1 MQDTKQVANKIKKLE
16 KTQGS
21 QGNSTAG
28 LREAG
33 VDINPVQGKV
43 QNLITKYLN
52 VNVSTMSR
60 ASVPAPARK
69 RPRAGGTSRG
79 AGGRR
84 QDSRGNQSFLEMWLK
99 EGGRDKE
106 ARRSQERAR
115 RVGPEKEE
123 GPQEGGKNLEGS
135 NAALNTEGR
144 IDRPKE
150 GKRFGER
157 PTEKT

>member
-69 RPRAGGTSRG
+69 RPRAGGTSRAEGRG

-84 QDSRGNQSFLEMWLK
+84 KDSRGNQ
-99 EGGRDKE
+99 E
-106 ARRSQERAR
+106 ADQE
-115 RVGPEKEE
+115 K
-123 GPQEGGKNLEGS
+123 
-135 NAALNTEGR
+135 
-144 IDRPKE
+144 I
-150 GKRFGER
+150 
-157 PTEKT
+157 